1 MRRLFALHF
10 HSTRLVPVLLT
21 LGLLLVGWNWFHRFS
36 ESAIATSA
44 PTASPIA
51 VSTPALSVS
60 GPSRPPLPGRTWERS
75 VGEGPSWLL

>member
-21 LGLLLVGWNWFHRFS
+21 LGLLLVGCS
-36 ESAIATSA
+36 VATSA